1 MESITQNYEKIFESL
16 IINNFSHI
24 IRKKVT
30 EVTLL
35 YQI

>member
-1 MESITQNYEKIFESL
+1 MEFITQNYEKILESL
-16 IINNFSHI
+16 IINIFLHI